1 MTGTI
6 ESAGKSLGVM
16 ALYVIIGIPM
26 VAYIWDVLNELLA
39 LEFPTGRVLIAIPVA
54 VLLVFYLRFVSR
66 RLRIMFQ
73 QRAT

>member
-26 VAYIWDVLNELLA
+26 VAYIWDVLNEILA
-39 LEFPTGRVLIAIPVA
+39 LEFRTVRILIAIPVVV
-54 VLLVFYLRFVSR
+54 VLLFYLRFVSR
-66 RLRIMFQ
+66 RLRIMFE